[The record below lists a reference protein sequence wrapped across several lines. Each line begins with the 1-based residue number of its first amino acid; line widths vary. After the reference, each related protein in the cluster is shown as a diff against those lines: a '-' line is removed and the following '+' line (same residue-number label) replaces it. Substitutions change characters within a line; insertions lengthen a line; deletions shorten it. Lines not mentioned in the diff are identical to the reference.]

1 MEKEDTDKIL
11 KLKEEIDKV
20 SDELTKKVRAINA
33 DVITTRENPEVKEIW
48 NRLCR
53 LHMKAVVS
61 CEYDPSKDEQYGQA
75 LPGDPTTQGMCGSS
89 PPVRRRN
96 LLRKI
101 PEEVERT
108 KTIGHAS
115 DFQKMTISRAADQM
129 HIC

>member
-61 CEYDPSKDEQYGQA
+61 CEYDPSKDEQMAKLCQEILRPKACVEA
-75 LPGDPTTQGMCGSS
+75 LHLSEEETCCG
-89 PPVRRRN
+89 RFLKR
-96 LLRKI
+96 LR
-101 PEEVERT
+101 ELR
-108 KTIGHAS
+108 
-115 DFQKMTISRAADQM
+115 Q
-129 HIC
+129 